1 MSASIGRA
9 FSIFS
14 RLGVPQLR
22 RATPTGSSNVG
33 RTLYP
38 VIQEANGSVVY
49 ESNERVAPVLVGEAN
64 GPTLPASVDM
74 LTTNNISVPPSL
86 LLGALPWQSL
96 LEQPPQRVVSGAPG
110 GSVASEIE
118 RLHAELQQWSASNHM
133 VGPQLALDIC
143 KRFSSWMALRDI
155 EQVLQPK
162 QEGALDAVRRV
173 LASDLDV
180 DKFAA
185 RHEQIRKLLSEDHV
199 HDAYVRAQAAL
210 RALESAHRL
219 IDSARLRV
227 MEAQRRVSTIQWR
240 TWAAAGACIVLGVAC
255 DYLAAVPAVNLP
267 IIESVVQNAALTGA
281 VLCIS
286 AATALYLSS
295 EQFASYLTQVRDA
308 HDAHLRV
315 RLKLEEDIN
324 LCLDQGYHPNSA

>member
-1 MSASIGRA
+1 MNSIGRA
-9 FSIFS
+9 FSIFT

-22 RATPTGSSNVG
+22 RAAPSGSSSVG
-33 RTLYP
+33 RVLQP
-38 VIQEANGSVVY
+38 AIQSANGSVVY
-49 ESNERVAPVLVGEAN
+49 ESNQPVVPVLVTEPS
-64 GPTLPASVDM
+64 GPTLPPSVEM
-74 LTTNNISVPPSL
+74 LTTNNIAVQPSL
-86 LLGALPWQSL
+86 LLDAFPWQSL
-96 LEQPPQRVVSGAPG
+96 IDQPPQRVASGEA
-110 GSVASEIE
+110 VAQEIS
-118 RLHAELQQWSASNHM
+118 RLHAELKQWSLSGHM
-133 VGPQLALDIC
+133 VGPQLAMDIC

-180 DKFAA
+180 EKFSA
-185 RHEQIRKLLSEDHV
+185 RHEQIVTLLAADQV
-199 HDAYVRAQAAL
+199 HEAYVRAQAAL

-227 MEAQRRVSTIQWR
+227 MEAQRRVSNIQWR
-240 TWAAAGACIVLGVAC
+240 TWAAAGACVILGVTC
-255 DYLAAVPAVNLP
+255 NFLAAVPAVNLP
-267 IIESVVQNAALTGA
+267 AIESVLQGAALTGA
-281 VLCIS
+281 VLCVS

-295 EQFASYLTQVRDA
+295 DQFSSYMLQVRDA

-324 LCLDQGYHPNSA
+324 TCIFDHGYIPRA